1 MSPKVN
7 TKDAP
12 RPSQGLALP
21 LAVAVAFAAVG
32 AILAAVWPGLGP
44 HLFTTALAWA
54 ANNVGLGPNHEALAT
69 STCHRL
75 KVEFGSIISLP
86 SDATYTALT
95 EDNWSQ
101 SCWLPA
107 ACVAQP
113 ARAAD
118 VQELVSALVA
128 AKVPFAVRSGGH
140 SPSPRD
146 ASIGRT
152 GVLIAVD
159 KLNQVT
165 YDPSTTQVTL
175 GAGAKW
181 DAVYTLLDTH
191 NVSMVGGRVMPVG
204 VGGLTLGGG
213 LSYLS
218 DLHGLVCDNVAS
230 FEVVLADGRLV
241 EASLSSHPDLFWA
254 LKGGSNNFGI
264 VTSYRAATYPIK
276 DCWGGMLIFGTDQLP
291 DVLQAYNEY
300 QHTPD
305 KDLHANLV
313 LNVAVTNAS
322 VLVTLVYLQPVER
335 PAAYAPFYKL
345 TPAADLTGFY
355 TLHEI
360 MGMFPLPDLQRKMWY
375 TSSFEPSPSMFAGLA
390 EIFQTAPEVP
400 RLAEL
405 TAGTMILT
413 LQPIHPNVV
422 RQGQAKGGNAL
433 GLEPRTQTW
442 FGLNYGWWNAED
454 DGTALR
460 LVPALHRRVQD
471 LAKHERV
478 SLDYIF
484 MNDAFHRQPVIA
496 SYGRDNVKRLRA
508 VQREYDPRRV
518 FHKLVP
524 GGQKVPA

>member
-1 MSPKVN
+1 M
-7 TKDAP
+7 
-12 RPSQGLALP
+12 L
-21 LAVAVAFAAVG
+21 
-32 AILAAVWPGLGP
+32 
-44 HLFTTALAWA
+44 TARRK
-54 ANNVGLGPNHEALAT
+54 N
-69 STCHRL
+69 S
-75 KVEFGSIISLP
+75 
-86 SDATYTALT
+86 
-95 EDNWSQ
+95 
-101 SCWLPA
+101 
-107 ACVAQP
+107 
-113 ARAAD
+113 
-118 VQELVSALVA
+118 
-128 AKVPFAVRSGGH
+128 
-140 SPSPRD
+140 
-146 ASIGRT
+146 
-152 GVLIAVD
+152 
-159 KLNQVT
+159 
-165 YDPSTTQVTL
+165 
-175 GAGAKW
+175 
-181 DAVYTLLDTH
+181 
-191 NVSMVGGRVMPVG
+191 
-204 VGGLTLGGG
+204 
-213 LSYLS
+213 
-218 DLHGLVCDNVAS
+218 
-230 FEVVLADGRLV
+230 
-241 EASLSSHPDLFWA
+241 
-254 LKGGSNNFGI
+254 GI

-276 DCWGGMLIFGTDQLP
+276 DCWGGMLVFGTDQLP

-305 KDLHANLV
+305 KDLHANIV

-390 EIFQTAPEVP
+390 EIFKTAPEVP

-471 LAKHERV
+471 LAKRERV

-518 FHKLVP
+518 FHKLVS